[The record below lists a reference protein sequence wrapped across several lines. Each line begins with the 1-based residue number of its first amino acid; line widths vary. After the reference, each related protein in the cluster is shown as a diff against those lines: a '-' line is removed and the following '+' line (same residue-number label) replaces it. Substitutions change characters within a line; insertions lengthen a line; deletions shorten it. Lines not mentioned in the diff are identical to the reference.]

1 MTQPTREDGLRTLFR
16 DLKERDGARAPSV
29 DALLREARE
38 RGGRRSWWRRP
49 VVPISVGLAGT
60 GAAAIATMVLFLQ
73 FQGASPDRARGRP
86 ARSAVPQE
94 PLASLLDRPGHA
106 WEGFETSPIPK
117 RRLIG
122 GWE

>member
-1 MTQPTREDGLRTLFR
+1 MTQPTKEDGLRALFR
-16 DLKERDGARAPSV
+16 DLKERDAERAPSV

-38 RGGRRSWWRRP
+38 RAERRSWWRRP
-49 VVPISVGLAGT
+49 AVPISLGLAGT

-73 FQGASPDRARGRP
+73 FQGGSPERARGQR
-86 ARSAVPQE
+86 ARSLVPEE
-94 PLASLLDRPGHA
+94 PLASLLARPGLA